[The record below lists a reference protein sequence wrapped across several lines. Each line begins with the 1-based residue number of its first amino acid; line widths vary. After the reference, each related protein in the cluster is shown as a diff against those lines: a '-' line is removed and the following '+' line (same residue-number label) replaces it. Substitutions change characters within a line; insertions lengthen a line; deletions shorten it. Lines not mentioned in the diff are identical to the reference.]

1 MLHFSKLFNLRDIYQ
16 KIPREQL
23 KIPEVTEEYLDE
35 ISCRLCIVG
44 QERDGSIL
52 VARDGYDQA
61 TLTRRTYIDLYDT
74 NTRELHTLYKHDKVV
89 DCVGCSVNEQ
99 RTLFA
104 FTILTKEK
112 KPSDNDASHIVTD
125 VESEDVFQSYIV
137 EIHEN
142 GKRYELNIRNS
153 TVQRVQFVHGMS
165 KAKKSYVLFILDKEF
180 IHLYQIAT
188 QQKRNVVKIAS
199 QPMLFH
205 LVNKK
210 FLWAE
215 WDYRRSCLQVL
226 SHRVPAK
233 EPQDCVL
240 RCHFFSETECRL
252 LYEIPLSIKLPSYI
266 SEFDRNN
273 RPFYGVDKRA
283 VAPSANYLQIVHL
296 RGNGVCLCQQH
307 IPHPSG
313 VQSQTSEIKVSIYIL
328 HHKLKLDFDIP
339 LNNFDPVV
347 ASKTRIYFDSIA
359 DMLLLFIP
367 GHHFQLID
375 CGSEHEPCLSIT
387 KSGSEFAPFLPNS
400 TTSSST
406 SGPVEPSVIVPFG
419 VFSSPFPSQTSTVAD
434 LRGKSLLDSKTGIC
448 YEFTL
453 AREALLDTFSYTPSE
468 LQLQALHLAIT
479 HMNDTELVDQIM
491 MFMCQECP
499 QNISTALFKEFLI
512 GCPYMELKH
521 TLNMEQRLLDILP
534 ITTLESLKEGT
545 QYKRITCTQLH
556 GYHVVPHATKLCVK
570 KENIPK
576 DKTRRLTFE
585 NMSTFSSP
593 NDKALMAVK
602 STPTSPM
609 RKFFSGWMFDDG
621 LPEPAHSDSDEDCV
635 YSGNLNRNQ
644 VIDYI
649 ATHINNCFPKDNAQ
663 KCRIWARKH
672 QIEQEKKVNKLFNY
686 IHQKRNLD
694 DDDKYSAMTEFQLLE
709 LLYYAT
715 EELCYPFPKGFPS
728 YFISLAYRCLPR
740 NIFLQY
746 LERGVF
752 RLNESFVEEVLA
764 SNTGDSEEDKRFK
777 YQLLSKLKETT
788 SIGIMQKH
796 RENTEF
802 VVSHILNSLPIAS
815 NEQPTTDMEMTSRS
829 LFQPMTI
836 YLDALGKQYESRK
849 DVIQYLSEQ
858 AVRIMEEGFRDELKI
873 DKKGPPNLSINKS
886 L

>member
-479 HMNDTELVDQIM
+479 HMNDTEL
-491 MFMCQECP
+491 
-499 QNISTALFKEFLI
+499 
-512 GCPYMELKH
+512 
-521 TLNMEQRLLDILP
+521 
-534 ITTLESLKEGT
+534 
-545 QYKRITCTQLH
+545 
-556 GYHVVPHATKLCVK
+556 
-570 KENIPK
+570 
-576 DKTRRLTFE
+576 
-585 NMSTFSSP
+585 
-593 NDKALMAVK
+593 
-602 STPTSPM
+602 
-609 RKFFSGWMFDDG
+609 
-621 LPEPAHSDSDEDCV
+621 
-635 YSGNLNRNQ
+635 
-644 VIDYI
+644 